1 MLCLFS
7 GRLEVNTII
16 VTRTSMKPNQGK
28 SDTGADGHG
37 QDHVTGTEDR
47 DHVTSAQDHVNE
59 NGATEDETSLVKN
72 FVGLHLFWA
81 ICFFSRNF
89 AFAMPCCKVD
99 CILISFCYELHLV
112 LL

>member
-1 MLCLFS
+1 
-7 GRLEVNTII
+7 
-16 VTRTSMKPNQGK
+16 MKPNQGK

-72 FVGLHLFWA
+72 FV
-81 ICFFSRNF
+81 
-89 AFAMPCCKVD
+89 
-99 CILISFCYELHLV
+99 
-112 LL
+112 